1 MAHIS
6 SIDFNSLAPYWVSV
20 KESGTQDDRLAVIN
34 YGTKIQST
42 GGNNGAYAHGFV
54 KGTAR
59 GQFKIQFKLG
69 YSWGWSSLYAANVA
83 TVTQNNTSAAW
94 AYTAGYNGIG
104 FINNSS
110 NNSFRAYKYVGTTST
125 ELTSATGLNDVLIS
139 VWRDSSNV
147 VYYKAGS
154 ESTVTMGTFA
164 DHWCFYQVAQ
174 SPCSTELIC
183 AHNLSEAA
191 S

>member
-20 KESGTQDDRLAVIN
+20 MESGTADDRLSVIN
-34 YGTKIQST
+34 HGTKIQSI
-42 GGNNGAYAHGFV
+42 GGNNGAHSHGYV

-69 YSWGWSSLYAANVA
+69 YAWGWSNFYAANVA
-83 TVTQNNTSAAW
+83 TVTQSAVNAAN

-125 ELTSATGLNDVLIS
+125 TLTQTSGLNDVLITI
-139 VWRDSSNV
+139 WRDSSNV

-154 ESTVTMGTFA
+154 ASTVTMGTFA

-174 SPCSTELIC
+174 SPCFTELIC
-183 AHNLSEAA
+183 AHNIAETA